1 MKPSGIRC
9 DVAGRMARWQY
20 RPKGVRSQGHAIRKI
35 VREAPPA
42 TVVFS
47 LTQSRIQS
55 RGVYIGNR
63 SQFESL
69 PVEDYID
76 DRNMMSTPRLVF
88 GMRSIFELSD
98 GVLTAQQK
106 GSRVSR
112 LDCKGFERHLI
123 VIHSTSYT
131 TLPTRE
137 KENAM
142 FKRHALARFQLC
154 TAVIASARAVLPQSS
169 ACAAPTPTSSLP
181 CLL

>member
-1 MKPSGIRC
+1 MSVSTDNMKSSGIRC

-55 RGVYIGNR
+55 RGVYIGDR

-76 DRNMMSTPRLVF
+76 DRNMMSTPRFVF
-88 GMRSIFELSD
+88 GMRSIFEL
-98 GVLTAQQK
+98 
-106 GSRVSR
+106 
-112 LDCKGFERHLI
+112 
-123 VIHSTSYT
+123 
-131 TLPTRE
+131 
-137 KENAM
+137 
-142 FKRHALARFQLC
+142 
-154 TAVIASARAVLPQSS
+154 
-169 ACAAPTPTSSLP
+169 
-181 CLL
+181 